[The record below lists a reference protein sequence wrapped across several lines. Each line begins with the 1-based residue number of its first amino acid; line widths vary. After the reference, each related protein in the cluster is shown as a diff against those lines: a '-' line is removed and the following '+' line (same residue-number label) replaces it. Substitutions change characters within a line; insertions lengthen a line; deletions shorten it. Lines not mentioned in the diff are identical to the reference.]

1 MGTKKKRNSST
12 FQLVV
17 NQNPC
22 EKTNSTYMPINK
34 GNQKC
39 TFFTQLREKNFF
51 VAHNID

>member
-1 MGTKKKRNSST
+1 MGTKIKRNSST

-34 GNQKC
+34 GNQKS
-39 TFFTQLREKNFF
+39 TFFYTTEGKIFF
-51 VAHNID
+51 CGP